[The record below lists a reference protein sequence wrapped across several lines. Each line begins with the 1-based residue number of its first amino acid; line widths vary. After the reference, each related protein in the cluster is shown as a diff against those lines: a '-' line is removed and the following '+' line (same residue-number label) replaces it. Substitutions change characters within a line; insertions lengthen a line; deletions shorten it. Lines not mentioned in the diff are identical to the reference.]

1 MARMTTHQLKHL
13 VSRIEKIYDEEYKL
27 RAQQHENDLKTPY
40 PDYSEKE
47 KLELIRTKKASLKED
62 LSADTIYYQRFF
74 SCFNYP
80 ETSEQKRVKKIHER
94 AKNLR
99 NVLFAEVELRKQ
111 QRIDSVVLG
120 DADFAMSA
128 LRAEEVRVEKIRN
141 LLKNAES

>member
-13 VSRIEKIYDEEYKL
+13 VSRIEKIYDEEYTL
-27 RAQQHENDLKTPY
+27 RAQWHEKDLKIPY

-62 LSADTIYYQRFF
+62 LSADTIHYQRFF
-74 SCFNYP
+74 GCFNYP

>member
-13 VSRIEKIYDEEYKL
+13 VSRIGKIYDEEYKL
-27 RAQQHENDLKTPY
+27 RSQQHERDLKIPY
-40 PDYSEKE
+40 PDYTDKE

-62 LSADTIYYQRFF
+62 ISADTIHYHHFF

-80 ETSEQKRVKKIHER
+80 ETSEQKRIKKIHER

-99 NVLFAEVELRKQ
+99 NVLFAEIELRKQ

-141 LLKNAES
+141 LLKNAEF